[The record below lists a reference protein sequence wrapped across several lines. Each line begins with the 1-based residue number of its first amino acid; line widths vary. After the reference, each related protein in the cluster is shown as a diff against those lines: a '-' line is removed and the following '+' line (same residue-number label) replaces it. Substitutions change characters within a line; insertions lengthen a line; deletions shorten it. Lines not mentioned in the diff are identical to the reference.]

1 MKNYE
6 EIINSS
12 SVVLVEFYATWCPHC
27 QRMMPRVAD
36 IKEKLTGKVNVY
48 QFDIDKN
55 TELDKEEDIET
66 IPTFIIYKD
75 GKEEWRYSGEMEECI
90 LLSTIES
97 YL

>member
-12 SVVLVEFYATWCPHC
+12 PVVLVEFYATWCPHC

-36 IKEKLTGKVNVY
+36 IKEKLTGKVNVF

-55 TELDKEEDIET
+55 TELDKEEEIET
-66 IPTFIIYKD
+66 IPTFIIYKE
-75 GKEEWRYSGEMEECI
+75 GKEEWRYSGEMEEGI